1 MGLMSPALRSQG
13 RSVNGDPQTGGRM
26 PAGPRPNGPRHV
38 AIIMDGNGR
47 WAKKRALPRSL
58 GHRAGVNA
66 LKRTV
71 EGAAELGLEW
81 MTVFGFSTENWSRPA
96 SEVAELMGLLKN
108 YVRSDLARM
117 EAEGVRLRVIG
128 RRSDLTPDVL
138 EVIEHAEA
146 RTRRND
152 RFHLQVAFN
161 YGGRAD
167 IAQAAKRFAEAIA
180 SGAVAADAADEEA
193 FGRFLSTAEGP
204 PPDLIIRTSGERRLS
219 NFLLW
224 EAAYAELVFQD
235 VLWPDY
241 GPEHLKAALEE
252 FKSRERRYGGV
263 DADDVL
269 AAG

>member
-1 MGLMSPALRSQG
+1 MGVMSPTFGPDG
-13 RSVNGDPQTGGRM
+13 RTDRGDPAER
-26 PAGPRPNGPRHV
+26 AGPRHV

-47 WAKKRALPRSL
+47 WAKSRGMPRVF

-71 EGAAELGLEW
+71 ESAPDVGIEW
-81 MTVFGFSTENWSRPA
+81 LTVFGFSTENWTRPA
-96 SEVAELMGLLKN
+96 AEVAELMGLLKN

-117 EAEGVRLRVIG
+117 EREGVRLRVIG
-128 RRSDLTPDVL
+128 RRSDLDPEVL
-138 EVIEHAEA
+138 EIIEHAEV
-146 RTRRND
+146 RTRNND

-167 IAQAAKRFAEAIA
+167 IVEAARRYAEAV
-180 SGAVAADAADEEA
+180 VAGRDSTEGFNEA
-193 FGRFLSTAEGP
+193 GFGRYLSTADGP
-204 PPDLIIRTSGERRLS
+204 PPDLIVRTSGERRLS

-241 GPEHLKAALEE
+241 GPEQLGLAIEE
-252 FKSRERRYGGV
+252 FKRRDRRYGGAE
-263 DADDVL
+263 ADGVL
-269 AAG
+269 ATG

>member
-1 MGLMSPALRSQG
+1 MSPALRSQG
-13 RSVNGDPQTGGRM
+13 RSVNGDARTAGRSSM
-26 PAGPRPNGPRHV
+26 TPHSQNPSHV

-71 EGAAELGLEW
+71 ESAADFGLEW

-96 SEVAELMGLLKN
+96 AEVADLMGLLKN

-146 RTRRND
+146 RTRHND

-167 IAQAAKRFAEAIA
+167 IAEAAKRFAHAIV
-180 SGAVAADAADEEA
+180 SGALAADQADEEA
-193 FGRFLSTAEGP
+193 FGRFLSTADGP
-204 PPDLIIRTSGERRLS
+204 SPDLIIRTSGERRLS

-224 EAAYAELVFQD
+224 ESAYAELVFQD

-241 GPEHLKAALEE
+241 GPEYLKAAIDE
-252 FKSRERRYGGV
+252 FKSRERRYGGAEV
-263 DADDVL
+263 DDVL

>member
-1 MGLMSPALRSQG
+1 MSPALRPQG
-13 RSVNGDPQTGGRM
+13 RSINGGAPLTGGRSGHG
-26 PAGPRPNGPRHV
+26 ARHV

-47 WAKKRALPRSL
+47 WAKKRALPRTL

-71 EGAAELGLEW
+71 EGAAALGVEW

-96 SEVAELMGLLKN
+96 AEVAELMNLLKN
-108 YVRSDLARM
+108 YVKSDLQRL
-117 EAEGVRLRVIG
+117 EAEGARLRIIG
-128 RRSDLTPDVL
+128 RRSDLSPDVL
-138 EVIEHAEA
+138 EVIEHAEQ
-146 RTRRND
+146 RTRNND

-167 IAQAAKRFAEAIA
+167 IAEAAWRYAQAIA
-180 SGAVAADAADEEA
+180 AGAVSPEDASEKA
-193 FGRFLSTAEGP
+193 FSRFLSTSEGP

-241 GPEHLKAALEE
+241 GPEHLRAALEE
-252 FKSRERRYGGV
+252 FNCRERRYGGADV
-263 DADDVL
+263 DDVL

>member
-1 MGLMSPALRSQG
+1 MSPALSLQG
-13 RSVNGDPQTGGRM
+13 RTVNGVDPRTKGRS
-26 PAGPRPNGPRHV
+26 PAAARHV

-47 WAKKRALPRSL
+47 WAKKRALPRTL

-81 MTVFGFSTENWSRPA
+81 LTVFGFSTENWSRPA
-96 SEVAELMGLLKN
+96 TEVAELMSLLKN
-108 YVRSDLARM
+108 YVRSDLTRL
-117 EAEGVRLRVIG
+117 EAEGARLRVIG
-128 RRSDLTPDVL
+128 RRADLAPDVL
-138 EVIEHAEA
+138 EVIEHAED
-146 RTRRND
+146 RTRHND
-152 RFHLQVAFN
+152 RFQLQVAFN

-167 IAQAAKRFAEAIA
+167 IADAAQRYARALA
-180 SGAVAADAADEEA
+180 SGAVKPEEA
-193 FGRFLSTAEGP
+193 GEAAFSRYLSTADGP
-204 PPDLIIRTSGERRLS
+204 PPDLIVRTSGERRLS

-241 GPEHLKAALEE
+241 GPEHLKAALDE
-252 FKSRERRYGGV
+252 FKSRERRYGGADV
-263 DADDVL
+263 DDVL